1 MLGNFCL
8 DHFDFRHGLSR
19 LWLDLP
25 RQETCR
31 GQIRP
36 NLLTLGG
43 AVFPRRLDLAMAP
56 QDWARLSSIYM
67 LEWLGCGV
75 GGGWEGGWREGDV
88 KTSGL
93 AAKSYR
99 WMANAVAQ
107 AHAYIRMCH
116 EKSNQLE
123 SFRINCRQ
131 ARLEEEPNMDDVR
144 PRPTYTCLV
153 FLENA
158 SDCVWP
164 RPSNNA
170 TWEWKCLMVVHICH
184 GWGQTVLQP
193 TTYCWQGGRATS

>member
-1 MLGNFCL
+1 MPGPNSAKPSHIGGCSVPTAPGPSHGTRGLGQAQLN
-8 DHFDFRHGLSR
+8 
-19 LWLDLP
+19 
-25 RQETCR
+25 
-31 GQIRP
+31 
-36 NLLTLGG
+36 
-43 AVFPRRLDLAMAP
+43 
-56 QDWARLSSIYM
+56 IYVRM
-67 LEWLGCGV
+67 VGVWGWWWV
-75 GGGWEGGWREGDV
+75 GGWVEGGGV

-123 SFRINCRQ
+123 SFGINCRQ

-153 FLENA
+153 FLKNA
-158 SDCVWP
+158 SDYVWP